1 LSFERSIIMSD
12 PDTFTIKF
20 GLLPPELQI
29 KLWVLSLDAN
39 TSKVSLAHR
48 FGAFRTSL
56 AYNYGG
62 NLEASLGFP
71 RLGDSSLK
79 LGVNPGNGDL
89 SAGLVFRGFRFG
101 TSASFTRRSYS
112 LNLGYGRQ
120 LLPYPDELSGVFN
133 AAGGGLTNM
142 LGDIRSAPNDPL
154 RWYDLHSN
162 DVSAISKAVSVGQQ
176 IAKSNKSPYRFGA
189 ALGLTHTPQTG
200 LTIHLGAGV
209 SF

>member
-1 LSFERSIIMSD
+1 MSD
-12 PDTFTIKF
+12 PDSFTIKYS
-20 GLLPPELQI
+20 LLPPELQI
-29 KLWVLSLDAN
+29 KLWVLALDAN
-39 TSKVSLAHR
+39 TSQVSVAHR

-79 LGVNPGNGDL
+79 LGLNPGNGDL

-101 TSASFTRRSYS
+101 TSASFTRRSYG
-112 LNLGYGRQ
+112 LNLGYGRD

-133 AAGGGLTNM
+133 AANGGLTNM
-142 LGDIRSAPNDPL
+142 LSDMSSAPNDPL
-154 RWYDLHSN
+154 RWYGLHSN
-162 DVSAISKAVSVGQQ
+162 DVSAISKAVSTGQEL
-176 IAKSNKSPYRFGA
+176 AKSNKSSHTFGV
-189 ALGLTHTPQTG
+189 ALGLTQTPQTG

>member
-1 LSFERSIIMSD
+1 MSD
-12 PDTFTIKF
+12 PDSFAIKF
-20 GLLPPELQI
+20 SLLPPELQI
-29 KLWVLSLDAN
+29 KLWVLALDAN

-79 LGVNPGNGDL
+79 LGVNPGSGDL

-101 TSASFTRRSYS
+101 TSASFTNRSYG
-112 LNLGYGRQ
+112 LNFGYGRE

-133 AAGGGLTNM
+133 AAGGGLSNV
-142 LGDIRSAPNDPL
+142 LRDIRSAPN
-154 RWYDLHSN
+154 
-162 DVSAISKAVSVGQQ
+162 
-176 IAKSNKSPYRFGA
+176 
-189 ALGLTHTPQTG
+189 
-200 LTIHLGAGV
+200 
-209 SF
+209 